1 MNKLKIFQSTF
12 FAILIGTISIFIPTN
27 AYSDYSYR
35 MIPTIDSN
43 YEIFMQY
50 QIRDKSQN
58 LVCIIESSVT
68 SFFDSPLTNEYLS
81 SHTNHEKIEKDGIHL
96 NYVLIKDSWRVGEGD
111 SFLSAVKHIV
121 KDEKSGNLIHYF
133 FANTNGCAI
142 QPGDMVTVYWKIFY
156 L

>member
-12 FAILIGTISIFIPTN
+12 FAILIGTISILIPTN

-35 MIPTIDSN
+35 MIPTTYSD

-121 KDEKSGNLIHYF
+121 KDEKSGNLIPYF

>member
-12 FAILIGTISIFIPTN
+12 FAILIGTISILIPTN

-81 SHTNHEKIEKDGIHL
+81 SHVSHETIEKDGIHL

-121 KDEKSGNLIHYF
+121 KDEKSGNLIPYF